1 MATYIYIA
9 LIVIFAGLAI
19 YAFASRKK
27 YNDNIE
33 QRIKSLQEIHNKLL
47 NEHDKLKFENSGL
60 YSTSIGLGKEIEELE
75 GRVDNLKTEKK
86 NLDYDLISLR
96 EQNKMLQNEAQNWE
110 TKAAEAK
117 ASIAASQSAA
127 KASAAAQEELTKKAF
142 ESYCATLES
151 AYAKAEEE
159 HDAAKAQLVDS
170 IEQEQKKLK
179 EISATRAA
187 AHEALLKE
195 QEIKENKDNYRLI
208 PSQSDLEDIQALDRV
223 KRTLHKPRI
232 LSMLVWQTYW
242 QPLAKTRFPQIL
254 QAKTKMG
261 IYKITNTQTNECYI
275 GQSVDVYKRWNDH
288 CKCGLGI
295 DTPPG
300 NKLYKAIQDYGL
312 ENFTFEL
319 LTECTKEELNSK
331 EKYFIELYQAK
342 DYGYNGNDGVR

>member
-1 MATYIYIA
+1 MDILTII
-9 LIVIFAGLAI
+9 LISLIIVFAGLSI
-19 YAFASRKK
+19 YAFKTRKTINK
-27 YNDNIE
+27 YVQEKNDKLE
-33 QRIKSLQEIHNKLL
+33 QSNYELL
-47 NEHDKLKFENSGL
+47 NRNQELIL
-60 YSTSIGLGKEIEELE
+60 STTNLSLEKTELQGNILAKQEELQ
-75 GRVDNLKTEKK
+75 R
-86 NLDYDLISLR
+86 
-96 EQNKMLQNEAQNWE
+96 LQSTVEA
-110 TKAAEAK
+110 
-117 ASIAASQSAA
+117 SV
-127 KASAAAQEELTKKAF
+127 AAQEELTKKAF

-151 AYAKAEEE
+151 AYTKAEEE

-232 LSMLVWQTYW
+232 LSMLIWQTYW